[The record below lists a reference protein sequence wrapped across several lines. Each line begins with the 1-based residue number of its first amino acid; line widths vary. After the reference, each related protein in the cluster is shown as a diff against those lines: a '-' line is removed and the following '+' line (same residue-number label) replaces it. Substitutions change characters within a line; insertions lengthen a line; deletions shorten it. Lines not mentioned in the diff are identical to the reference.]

1 MSVSAVTALLI
12 SFVDSA
18 EVRDRLIVLGPH
30 HTGTSIVAK
39 ALDGFGFHLG
49 DAKDLLLR
57 QDNPLKYWE
66 RRDVVDLNNARIS
79 SAGLNRTGVPSFVG
93 YGFEPTQGLPLDPS
107 SIIATLDGSGKSWAT
122 KDPRLSLTA
131 SEWLPRLTKDHRR
144 PAPVCI
150 LTVRHP
156 IGFAS
161 TMMRY
166 SSSLGLAHWGS
177 IWMRYMTEA
186 LRACTSA
193 NVSIALVSHSDL
205 VHRPLN
211 ALVAL
216 QTTLGALGVR
226 LPSLVPASVIAGQ
239 LLDLGLGSA
248 PAEPEWLPSELA
260 ALPERALSLYVAM
273 HASLFSSA
281 PLPRPQMYPWMT
293 LPPAARKAREAYA
306 TLLTT
311 SDEVYLAGAITLGTS
326 IRAFDTL
333 RELLALVT
341 PAVPMSWH
349 DELRAA
355 GFEVVSVDEVEE
367 FWWGQ
372 GHERCRSYDPDQDAR
387 WGHESTKLRLWEL
400 EQYDALLYI
409 DADGLLLGPADS
421 VFELHG
427 FAAERGLGGPWF
439 NAGVM
444 LIRPSQQTF
453 AGLTARGA
461 STPPTIFNNI
471 VDCTEQGLLN
481 AYFDGSDASRAVQ
494 LFDVVHPHDPGGA
507 AVKAVVH
514 WITLQCPKP
523 WDHEPSRLLASV
535 LPAECS
541 RPLYGYWWRL
551 YNRTGADVLGQ
562 SPGLRRTAPRK
573 LQNEYYLETCSKNC
587 PLHWLADGMC
597 DRNCDNEDCKFD
609 QGDCWRHHR
618 PSPPPP
624 PPRSPPAPR
633 PPPMPPLAPRS
644 GCDCSQG
651 LAEVTGLAAG
661 KSNGANFGDYQRAK
675 SVLRVTPDLD
685 ATEWRSGPLTCSEL
699 GSRIAH
705 LGMSLPA
712 VRCGCFRHDNSHVCY
727 TVGQCDR
734 PSGNPSAKYP
744 GVYWRL
750 CIGAPSP
757 PSPRWHYITPPP
769 PPPPPIPSQRVVV
782 GGGGAT
788 AVNTISVPQP
798 PHLTLRITTGSSFA
812 DDGNLDV
819 AVDQGDGYVPVVGF
833 NGTESPLWW
842 SRGSTVLLANYTSL
856 VGVRVRCPT
865 TNGWAGAVEYSSD
878 GGLSFAPLVC
888 TSCVGGSRTDT
899 IVVES
904 KGNGLNARHDPPC
917 QTGYAPPCLQHL
929 STACLYGSV
938 CNLVLTQSSCP
949 DACSKRVGNGHCHA
963 ECYTAGCEWDGGDC
977 EDLPNLPPKCA
988 ERCPPKLLNN
998 RECDE
1003 ECNVEACMFDGND
1016 CDHGHTECY
1025 KDPHGKDY
1033 RGSINTTDDGTECK
1047 VWDAKSGA
1055 EYVNQTQSGL
1065 GGHNHCRN
1073 PTTLQK
1079 SNGKTYG
1086 SKPVDGDRPW
1096 CWRKRDDFNNAG
1108 ENWGYCDVQKPSK
1121 VCGDQSISGKID
1133 HALSELSN
1141 EATAAPLI
1149 AAILSIASVL
1159 LLGLLVFVCRM
1170 LKVWHARARDSK
1182 AVGVVTSLNPARPFA
1197 LCSGT
1202 SKCTRRCSSN
1212 CKPLKNLAP

>member
-156 IGFAS
+156 LGFAS

-260 ALPERALSLYVAM
+260 ALPEGALSLYVAIY
-273 HASLFSSA
+273 ASLFSSA
-281 PLPRPQMYPWMT
+281 PLPRPSMHPWMA
-293 LPPAARKAREAYA
+293 LPPAKRKAREAYA

-341 PAVPMSWH
+341 PAVPVSWH

-367 FWWGQ
+367 FWWGK

-409 DADGLLLGPADS
+409 DADGLLLGPADG
-421 VFELHG
+421 VFGLHG
-427 FAAERGLGGPWF
+427 FAAERGLSGPWF

-453 AGLTARGA
+453 AGLIARGA
-461 STPPTIFNNI
+461 STPPTIFNNV

-507 AVKAVVH
+507 AVKTVVH

-523 WDHEPSRLLASV
+523 WDHEPGRLLASV

-573 LQNEYYLETCSKNC
+573 LQNEYEDKCSKNC
-587 PLHWLADGMC
+587 PHTWLADGMC
-597 DRNCDNEDCKFD
+597 DRNCDNEECAFD
-609 QGDCWRHHR
+609 HGDCSRNHR
-618 PSPPPP
+618 PSSPPPP
-624 PPRSPPAPR
+624 PRPPPAPR

-644 GCDCSQG
+644 GCDCSVQ
-651 LAEVTGLAAG
+651 AMRTGGAG
-661 KSNGANFGDYQRAK
+661 GAVQR
-675 SVLRVTPDLD
+675 
-685 ATEWRSGPLTCSEL
+685 
-699 GSRIAH
+699 
-705 LGMSLPA
+705 
-712 VRCGCFRHDNSHVCY
+712 GCFAHDSSHVCY
-727 TVGQCDR
+727 TVGRCDR
-734 PSGNPSAKYP
+734 PSGNPSARYP
-744 GVYWRL
+744 GVYWRH
-750 CIGAPSP
+750 CIVAP
-757 PSPRWHYITPPP
+757 PSPRWHYINPPQ
-769 PPPPPIPSQRVVV
+769 PPPPPIPSQRVVG
-782 GGGGAT
+782 GGGGA
-788 AVNTISVPQP
+788 
-798 PHLTLRITTGSSFA
+798 
-812 DDGNLDV
+812 
-819 AVDQGDGYVPVVGF
+819 
-833 NGTESPLWW
+833 PL
-842 SRGSTVLLANYTSL
+842 
-856 VGVRVRCPT
+856 
-865 TNGWAGAVEYSSD
+865 
-878 GGLSFAPLVC
+878 
-888 TSCVGGSRTDT
+888 
-899 IVVES
+899 
-904 KGNGLNARHDPPC
+904 
-917 QTGYAPPCLQHL
+917 
-929 STACLYGSV
+929 
-938 CNLVLTQSSCP
+938 SCP
-949 DACSKRVGNGHCHA
+949 DECSKRVGNGYCHT
-963 ECYTAGCEWDGGDC
+963 ECYTAECEWDGGDC
-977 EDLPNLPPKCA
+977 EDLTDVPSKCA
-988 ERCPPKLLNN
+988 ERCPPKLHNN

-1033 RGSINTTDDGTECK
+1033 RGSINSTDDGTECK
-1047 VWDAKSGA
+1047 VWDAKSFA
-1055 EYVNQTQSGL
+1055 KYVDQTQSGL

-1073 PTTLQK
+1073 PTTA
-1079 SNGKTYG
+1079 GKTYG

-1159 LLGLLVFVCRM
+1159 LLGLLVFVYRM
-1170 LKVWHARARDSK
+1170 LKVWHAHARDST
-1182 AVGVVTSLNPARPFA
+1182 AVGVVTSLTLPAPLLFA
-1197 LCSGT
+1197 AAHANVRDAAAATASLSRT
-1202 SKCTRRCSSN
+1202 
-1212 CKPLKNLAP
+1212 

>member
-1 MSVSAVTALLI
+1 MSVTAVTALLI

-156 IGFAS
+156 LGFAS

-226 LPSLVPASVIAGQ
+226 LPSLVPASVIAGHF
-239 LLDLGLGSA
+239 LDLGLGSA

-260 ALPERALSLYVAM
+260 ALPEGALSLYVAIY
-273 HASLFSSA
+273 ASLFSSA
-281 PLPRPQMYPWMT
+281 PLPRPSMHPWMA
-293 LPPAARKAREAYA
+293 LPPAKRKAREAYA

-341 PAVPMSWH
+341 PAVPVSWH

-367 FWWGQ
+367 FWWGK

-409 DADGLLLGPADS
+409 DADGLLLGPADG
-421 VFELHG
+421 VFGLHG
-427 FAAERGLGGPWF
+427 FAAERGLSGPWF

-453 AGLTARGA
+453 AGLIARGA
-461 STPPTIFNNI
+461 STPPTIFNNV

-507 AVKAVVH
+507 AVKTVVH

-523 WDHEPSRLLASV
+523 WDHEPGRLLASV

-573 LQNEYYLETCSKNC
+573 LQNEYEDKCSKNC
-587 PLHWLADGMC
+587 PHTWLADGMC
-597 DRNCDNEDCKFD
+597 DRNCDNEECAFD
-609 QGDCWRHHR
+609 HGDCSRNHR
-618 PSPPPP
+618 PSSPPPP
-624 PPRSPPAPR
+624 PRPPPAPR

-644 GCDCSQG
+644 GCDCSVQ
-651 LAEVTGLAAG
+651 AMRTG
-661 KSNGANFGDYQRAK
+661 GASGAVQR
-675 SVLRVTPDLD
+675 
-685 ATEWRSGPLTCSEL
+685 
-699 GSRIAH
+699 
-705 LGMSLPA
+705 
-712 VRCGCFRHDNSHVCY
+712 GCFAHDSSHVCY
-727 TVGQCDR
+727 TVGRCDR
-734 PSGNPSAKYP
+734 PSGNPSARYP
-744 GVYWRL
+744 GVYWRH
-750 CIGAPSP
+750 CIVAP
-757 PSPRWHYITPPP
+757 PSPRWHYINPPQ

-782 GGGGAT
+782 GGGGA
-788 AVNTISVPQP
+788 AAANTISVPP
-798 PHLTLRITTGSSFA
+798 PPRLTLRITTGSSFA
-812 DDGNLDV
+812 NDGNLDV
-819 AVDQGDGYVPVVGF
+819 AVDQGDGYVPVVGAAA
-833 NGTESPLWW
+833 GTPESPFRWNL
-842 SRGSTVLLANYTSL
+842 GSTVLLANYSSL

-865 TNGWAGAVEYSSD
+865 TNGWVGAVEYSSD

-888 TSCVGGSRTDT
+888 TSCHGGSHTGT
-899 IVVES
+899 IVVVG
-904 KGNGLNARHDPPC
+904 KGIGLNARYDPPC
-917 QTGYAPPCLQHL
+917 QTGYDPPCPQHPP
-929 STACLYGSV
+929 TACLYGAV
-938 CNLVLTQSSCP
+938 CNLVLAPPSCP
-949 DACSKRVGNGHCHA
+949 DECSKRVGNGHCHT
-963 ECYTAGCEWDGGDC
+963 ECYTAECEWDGGDC
-977 EDLPNLPPKCA
+977 EDLTDVPSKCA
-988 ERCPPKLLNN
+988 ERCPPKLHNN

-1033 RGSINTTDDGTECK
+1033 RGSINSTDDGTECK
-1047 VWDAKSGA
+1047 VWDAKSFA
-1055 EYVNQTQSGL
+1055 KYVDQTQSGL

-1073 PTTLQK
+1073 PTTA
-1079 SNGKTYG
+1079 GKTYG

-1159 LLGLLVFVCRM
+1159 LLGLLVFVYRM
-1170 LKVWHARARDSK
+1170 LKVWHAHARDSK
-1182 AVGVVTSLNPARPFA
+1182 AVGVVTSLTLPAPLLFA
-1197 LCSGT
+1197 AAHANVRDAAAATASLSRT
-1202 SKCTRRCSSN
+1202 
-1212 CKPLKNLAP
+1212 

>member
-1 MSVSAVTALLI
+1 MSVTAVTALLI

-156 IGFAS
+156 LGFAS

-260 ALPERALSLYVAM
+260 ALPEGALSLYVAIY
-273 HASLFSSA
+273 ASLFSSA
-281 PLPRPQMYPWMT
+281 PLPRPSMHPWMA
-293 LPPAARKAREAYA
+293 LPPAKRKAREAYA

-341 PAVPMSWH
+341 PAVPVSWH

-355 GFEVVSVDEVEE
+355 GFEVVSVDEIEE
-367 FWWGQ
+367 FWWGK

-409 DADGLLLGPADS
+409 DADGLLLGPADG
-421 VFELHG
+421 VFGLHG
-427 FAAERGLGGPWF
+427 FAAERGLSGPWF

-453 AGLTARGA
+453 AGLIARGA
-461 STPPTIFNNI
+461 STPPTIFNNV

-507 AVKAVVH
+507 AVKTVVH

-523 WDHEPSRLLASV
+523 WDHEPGRLLASV

-573 LQNEYYLETCSKNC
+573 LQNEYEDKCSKNC
-587 PLHWLADGMC
+587 PHTWLADGMC
-597 DRNCDNEDCKFD
+597 DRNCDNEECAFD
-609 QGDCWRHHR
+609 HGDCSRNHR
-618 PSPPPP
+618 PSSPPPP
-624 PPRSPPAPR
+624 PRPPPAPR

-644 GCDCSQG
+644 GCDCSVQ
-651 LAEVTGLAAG
+651 AMRTG
-661 KSNGANFGDYQRAK
+661 GASGAVQR
-675 SVLRVTPDLD
+675 
-685 ATEWRSGPLTCSEL
+685 
-699 GSRIAH
+699 
-705 LGMSLPA
+705 
-712 VRCGCFRHDNSHVCY
+712 GCFAHDSSHVCY
-727 TVGQCDR
+727 TVGRCDR
-734 PSGNPSAKYP
+734 PSGNPSARYP
-744 GVYWRL
+744 GVYWRH
-750 CIGAPSP
+750 CIVAP
-757 PSPRWHYITPPP
+757 PSPRWHYINPPQ
-769 PPPPPIPSQRVVV
+769 PPPPPIPSQRVVG
-782 GGGGAT
+782 GGGGA
-788 AVNTISVPQP
+788 
-798 PHLTLRITTGSSFA
+798 
-812 DDGNLDV
+812 
-819 AVDQGDGYVPVVGF
+819 
-833 NGTESPLWW
+833 PL
-842 SRGSTVLLANYTSL
+842 
-856 VGVRVRCPT
+856 
-865 TNGWAGAVEYSSD
+865 
-878 GGLSFAPLVC
+878 
-888 TSCVGGSRTDT
+888 
-899 IVVES
+899 
-904 KGNGLNARHDPPC
+904 
-917 QTGYAPPCLQHL
+917 
-929 STACLYGSV
+929 
-938 CNLVLTQSSCP
+938 SCP
-949 DACSKRVGNGHCHA
+949 DECSKRVGNGHCHT
-963 ECYTAGCEWDGGDC
+963 ECYTAECEWDGGDC
-977 EDLPNLPPKCA
+977 EDLTDVPSKCA
-988 ERCPPKLLNN
+988 ERCPPKLHNN

-1033 RGSINTTDDGTECK
+1033 RGSINSTDDGTECK
-1047 VWDAKSGA
+1047 VWDAKSFA
-1055 EYVNQTQSGL
+1055 KYVDQTQSGL

-1073 PTTLQK
+1073 PTTA
-1079 SNGKTYG
+1079 GKTYG

-1159 LLGLLVFVCRM
+1159 LLGLLVFVYRM
-1170 LKVWHARARDSK
+1170 LKVWHAHARDSK
-1182 AVGVVTSLNPARPFA
+1182 AVGVVTSLTLPAPLLFA
-1197 LCSGT
+1197 AAHANVRDAAAATASLSRT
-1202 SKCTRRCSSN
+1202 
-1212 CKPLKNLAP
+1212 

>member
-1 MSVSAVTALLI
+1 MSVTAVTALLI

-156 IGFAS
+156 LGFAS

-205 VHRPLN
+205 VHHPLN

-216 QTTLGALGVR
+216 ETTLGALGVR

-260 ALPERALSLYVAM
+260 ALPEGALSLYVAIY
-273 HASLFSSA
+273 ASLFSSA
-281 PLPRPQMYPWMT
+281 PLPRPSMHPWMA
-293 LPPAARKAREAYA
+293 LPPAKRKAREAYA

-341 PAVPMSWH
+341 PAVPVSWH

-367 FWWGQ
+367 FWWGK

-409 DADGLLLGPADS
+409 DADGLLLGPADG
-421 VFELHG
+421 VFGLHG
-427 FAAERGLGGPWF
+427 FAAERGLSGPWF

-453 AGLTARGA
+453 AGLIARGV
-461 STPPTIFNNI
+461 STPPTIFNNV

-507 AVKAVVH
+507 AVKTVVH

-523 WDHEPSRLLASV
+523 WDHEPGRLLASV

-573 LQNEYYLETCSKNC
+573 LQNEYEDKCSKNC
-587 PLHWLADGMC
+587 PHTWLADGMC
-597 DRNCDNEDCKFD
+597 DRNCDNEECAFD
-609 QGDCWRHHR
+609 HGDCSRNHR
-618 PSPPPP
+618 PSSPPPP
-624 PPRSPPAPR
+624 PRPPPAPR

-644 GCDCSQG
+644 GCDCSVQ
-651 LAEVTGLAAG
+651 AMRTG
-661 KSNGANFGDYQRAK
+661 GASGAVQR
-675 SVLRVTPDLD
+675 
-685 ATEWRSGPLTCSEL
+685 
-699 GSRIAH
+699 
-705 LGMSLPA
+705 
-712 VRCGCFRHDNSHVCY
+712 GCFAHDSSHVCY
-727 TVGQCDR
+727 TVGRCDR
-734 PSGNPSAKYP
+734 PSGNPSARYP
-744 GVYWRL
+744 GVYWRH
-750 CIGAPSP
+750 CIVAP
-757 PSPRWHYITPPP
+757 PS
-769 PPPPPIPSQRVVV
+769 PIPSQRVVG
-782 GGGGAT
+782 GGGGA
-788 AVNTISVPQP
+788 
-798 PHLTLRITTGSSFA
+798 
-812 DDGNLDV
+812 
-819 AVDQGDGYVPVVGF
+819 
-833 NGTESPLWW
+833 PL
-842 SRGSTVLLANYTSL
+842 
-856 VGVRVRCPT
+856 
-865 TNGWAGAVEYSSD
+865 
-878 GGLSFAPLVC
+878 
-888 TSCVGGSRTDT
+888 
-899 IVVES
+899 
-904 KGNGLNARHDPPC
+904 
-917 QTGYAPPCLQHL
+917 
-929 STACLYGSV
+929 
-938 CNLVLTQSSCP
+938 SCP
-949 DACSKRVGNGHCHA
+949 DECSKRVGNGHCHT
-963 ECYTAGCEWDGGDC
+963 ECYTAECEWDGGDC
-977 EDLPNLPPKCA
+977 EDLTDVPSKCA
-988 ERCPPKLLNN
+988 ERCPPNLHNN

-1033 RGSINTTDDGTECK
+1033 RGSINSTDDGTECK
-1047 VWDAKSGA
+1047 VWDAKSFA
-1055 EYVNQTQSGL
+1055 KYVDQTQSGL

-1073 PTTLQK
+1073 PTTA
-1079 SNGKTYG
+1079 GKTYG

-1159 LLGLLVFVCRM
+1159 LLGLLVFVYRM
-1170 LKVWHARARDSK
+1170 LKRHTQMYATLQQQLQASQELS
-1182 AVGVVTSLNPARPFA
+1182 ALTSTVDDGD
-1197 LCSGT
+1197 SGT
-1202 SKCTRRCSSN
+1202 ETEPPGLTPV
-1212 CKPLKNLAP
+1212 KPEVVLRVVAVKKN